1 MLKGISPILSPE
13 LLKILMEMGHGDELC
28 IGDGNFPAASIAQRL
43 VRLDGHGVTETLDA
57 ILALF
62 PLDTYVDAPVT
73 LMQVV
78 PGDNVDPVIWKD
90 YEKVIRKH
98 ESDKKIENIGR
109 FEFYDRAKKCYAVV
123 ATGESALYAN
133 IILKKGVVK

>member
-1 MLKGISPILSPE
+1 M
-13 LLKILMEMGHGDELC
+13 
-28 IGDGNFPAASIAQRL
+28 
-43 VRLDGHGVTETLDA
+43 RLDGHGVTEILDA

>member
-1 MLKGISPILSPE
+1 M
-13 LLKILMEMGHGDELC
+13 
-28 IGDGNFPAASIAQRL
+28 
-43 VRLDGHGVTETLDA
+43 TEILDA

-98 ESDKKIENIGR
+98 EGDKKIENIGR